1 MLRRGAKNKAG
12 TSNAN
17 DGEAANTLR
26 LFVAVEMPYEVKRL
40 IVDTIESLQ
49 RAAVMPWLRWVRPE
63 GIHATLEFL
72 GATPEARLPE
82 IKRAL
87 ARCANAG
94 APFDLAPL
102 GIGSFGGR
110 YVRVVWIG
118 LGGDGGALSDLAE
131 RVEESLEPLGFP
143 RDQRAFNAH
152 LTLAR
157 VRDDATPTDRERLH
171 DLLTRFEA
179 PAFAT
184 FGVTEFVLMQSVI
197 GPGGAHYRPL
207 ATFPLRDE

>member
-1 MLRRGAKNKAG
+1 MFRRSAKNKAE
-12 TSNAN
+12 T
-17 DGEAANTLR
+17 EAAGNTEAPETLR
-26 LFVAVEMPYEVKRL
+26 LFVAVEMPHEVKRL
-40 IVDTIESLQ
+40 IVDTIEALQ

-87 ARCANAG
+87 AGCADAG
-94 APFDLAPL
+94 APFDMAPL
-102 GIGSFGGR
+102 GVGSFGGR
-110 YVRVVWIG
+110 NVRVVWIG

-131 RVEESLEPLGFP
+131 RVEEALEPLGFP
-143 RDQRAFNAH
+143 REQRAFNAH

-157 VRDDATPTDRERLH
+157 VRDDATHADRERIH
-171 DLLTRFEA
+171 DLLTRFD
-179 PAFAT
+179 PPVFPT
-184 FGVTEFVLMQSVI
+184 FRVAAFVLMQSVL
-197 GPGGAHYRPL
+197 GQGGAHYRPL